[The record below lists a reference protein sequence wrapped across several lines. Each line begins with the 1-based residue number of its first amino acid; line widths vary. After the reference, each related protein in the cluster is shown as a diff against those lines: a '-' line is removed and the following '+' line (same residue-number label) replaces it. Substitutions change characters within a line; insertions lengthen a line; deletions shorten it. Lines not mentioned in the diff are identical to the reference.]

1 MCPSWF
7 HHSHPV
13 RSVPYFWIL
22 PSILSSL
29 KWCFSTLGW
38 ILNNLWLTF
47 YSSNFL
53 YEFFVF
59 FSNLLSSFIMMFLT
73 FIHVDSYSKSC
84 VIYFHF
90 TSTQWTWVWESS
102 GSWWWRGKPG
112 MLQSMG
118 LQSRTWLS
126 NWTELNW
133 WFILF
138 LFGNIILLH
147 FLISWYLD
155 GFNYVFVMEKSDIMN
170 AHMICLLKL
179 P

>member
-112 MLQSMG
+112 VVQSLRLQRVGHDWVTEM
-118 LQSRTWLS
+118 
-126 NWTELNW
+126 NWTELKQGDNIQHW
-133 WFILF
+133 HIPF
-138 LFGNIILLH
+138 LMWN
-147 FLISWYLD
+147 
-155 GFNYVFVMEKSDIMN
+155 
-170 AHMICLLKL
+170 
-179 P
+179 